1 MWIGISIIIVLTF
14 GLVIWFLSSSGVP
27 EVVHNPMQLSIEG
40 KESFRKNCKYLASV
54 GLLRDSDCNNFLC
67 FSDMVAKLEYSY
79 SRGFYAGHRP
89 RPKVEDSLMSL
100 NMKNLVAPFDDNPSE
115 RSLFEV
121 YGKVYKLCVDAQ
133 KVETDLRMAK
143 KYKVPYYLNFEGKV
157 YWVLPD

>member
-1 MWIGISIIIVLTF
+1 MWMWISILIVLIC
-14 GLVIWFLSSSGVP
+14 GLVIWFLSSRGTLEPLEDSGGVIA
-27 EVVHNPMQLSIEG
+27 QSR
-40 KESFRKNCKYLASV
+40 ESFRKNCEYLTSV

-89 RPKVEDSLMSL
+89 RPRAEDSLMSL
-100 NMKNLVAPFDDNPSE
+100 NMKNLIAPFDDNPSE